1 MSGSGGAPRVR
12 PATPGDA
19 AAIARIRVDSWR
31 TTYAGMIPATILDR
45 MDVSRNEAWI
55 SGLIEEPPPRATLVV
70 EGPDHTVKGYA
81 LAAPCRD
88 DDVPGFGEIEAI
100 YLEPAARGS
109 GLGRPLLEAATG
121 TLAGSGFETAVLW
134 VLTANEGARRF
145 YERAGFRPDGSTRD
159 IDFDGTPLEEIRYRR
174 ATSA

>member
-1 MSGSGGAPRVR
+1 MSEPGGAPSIR
-12 PATPGDA
+12 PAVPGDA

-45 MDVSRNEAWI
+45 MDVSRNETWI
-55 SGLIEEPPPRATLVV
+55 SGLIEQPRPRATLVV
-70 EGPDHTVKGYA
+70 EGPDGTVKGYA

-109 GLGRPLLEAATG
+109 RLGRPLLEAAAG

-134 VLTANEGARRF
+134 VLTRNEGARRF
-145 YERAGFRPDGSTRD
+145 YERAGFTPDGAIRS
-159 IDFDGTPLEEIRYRR
+159 IDFDGTPVEEIRYRR
-174 ATSA
+174 AISG